1 MAHPGC
7 RLFIYHLLKL
17 GREPAKGKAG
27 GLLLSASLQTLDI
40 SASLV
45 GNFGHSPSGASEAM
59 LPKVRD
65 HKVLD
70 FRRRRHLGVWGP
82 LPTHRGTPHL
92 LREAPGVLP
101 EGGASGMGL
110 KMSAGISCGCSGPES
125 GKQVLCRVPFY
136 CICLN
141 QVFW

>member
-1 MAHPGC
+1 M
-7 RLFIYHLLKL
+7 
-17 GREPAKGKAG
+17 
-27 GLLLSASLQTLDI
+27 
-40 SASLV
+40 
-45 GNFGHSPSGASEAM
+45 
-59 LPKVRD
+59 RD

-110 KMSAGISCGCSGPES
+110 KRVQALAVGVQVPSLGSRCCAASPSTASVLTRCSGSLREKAGQPS
-125 GKQVLCRVPFY
+125 
-136 CICLN
+136 
-141 QVFW
+141 